1 MNIRCLSQWCVGIT
15 FLLSAVV
22 SGSSSFELFC
32 SGYGIITTIAG
43 SGVEDN
49 DDANL
54 WIPAYEG
61 GAAVSAQLSGPH
73 MAMADSAGNVFIAD
87 KDANAIRKVD
97 PAGIITTVAG
107 TNVAADGGEG
117 RATEVPLDHPNGV
130 WVNRQGGFYILD
142 LNNNKIRRV
151 DTEGNMTTV
160 IHDPDGI
167 SLGRGLWV
175 SAQEDTI
182 WYASGTHI
190 HQWTAAGGN
199 SVFADGFSALGNIV
213 QDRNGFLV
221 ATDRS
226 ANRVYRMDRNG
237 AKTVI
242 AGNGSSDEGVEGMAA
257 METPLHGVRGVWFLA
272 DNSYFLAPHEGSN
285 IWYVDVTGIAHRF
298 LAGREGDE
306 YHSGDNESFRTPG
319 DKISEARAVTVDYG
333 GNVIVTENDRGF
345 VRKIAKT
352 TSVERRKRPGAA
364 NVSRRTRLSN
374 LPCDIT
380 VVRLASVTFGEIS
393 VTVHDEKGRCM
404 NVAPM
409 SHVVD
414 GCTEISWRNTDLP
427 SGCYVFNILERGV
440 ALSGGRFIV
449 VR

>member
-61 GAAVSAQLSGPH
+61 GAAVSAQLAGPH

-167 SLGRGLWV
+167 SLGRG
-175 SAQEDTI
+175 
-182 WYASGTHI
+182 
-190 HQWTAAGGN
+190 
-199 SVFADGFSALGNIV
+199 
-213 QDRNGFLV
+213 
-221 ATDRS
+221 
-226 ANRVYRMDRNG
+226 
-237 AKTVI
+237 
-242 AGNGSSDEGVEGMAA
+242 
-257 METPLHGVRGVWFLA
+257 
-272 DNSYFLAPHEGSN
+272 
-285 IWYVDVTGIAHRF
+285 
-298 LAGREGDE
+298 
-306 YHSGDNESFRTPG
+306 
-319 DKISEARAVTVDYG
+319 
-333 GNVIVTENDRGF
+333 
-345 VRKIAKT
+345 
-352 TSVERRKRPGAA
+352 
-364 NVSRRTRLSN
+364 
-374 LPCDIT
+374 
-380 VVRLASVTFGEIS
+380 
-393 VTVHDEKGRCM
+393 
-404 NVAPM
+404 
-409 SHVVD
+409 
-414 GCTEISWRNTDLP
+414 
-427 SGCYVFNILERGV
+427 
-440 ALSGGRFIV
+440 
-449 VR
+449 

>member
-1 MNIRCLSQWCVGIT
+1 
-15 FLLSAVV
+15 
-22 SGSSSFELFC
+22 
-32 SGYGIITTIAG
+32 
-43 SGVEDN
+43 
-49 DDANL
+49 
-54 WIPAYEG
+54 
-61 GAAVSAQLSGPH
+61 
-73 MAMADSAGNVFIAD
+73 
-87 KDANAIRKVD
+87 
-97 PAGIITTVAG
+97 
-107 TNVAADGGEG
+107 
-117 RATEVPLDHPNGV
+117 
-130 WVNRQGGFYILD
+130 
-142 LNNNKIRRV
+142 
-151 DTEGNMTTV
+151 
-160 IHDPDGI
+160 
-167 SLGRGLWV
+167 
-175 SAQEDTI
+175 
-182 WYASGTHI
+182 
-190 HQWTAAGGN
+190 
-199 SVFADGFSALGNIV
+199 
-213 QDRNGFLV
+213 
-221 ATDRS
+221 
-226 ANRVYRMDRNG
+226 MDRNG

-272 DNSYFLAPHEGSN
+272 DNSYFLATHEGSN